1 MPVFVFHY
9 VSTLNMRLHP
19 LYLLCICFIL
29 LVSGVQAS
37 DGAYYVKYHPELK
50 HIYLKILESKFE
62 EGRMSL
68 ERLRTREPNNL
79 AIDHLE
85 NYADC
90 FQIFVTEDNTLFKK
104 YKANKSLRLS
114 RFAKLPLNDPYNA
127 YLQADVLMQ
136 WSAAR
141 LKFEEY
147 ITAFRDISRA
157 YKLLDAILDEDP
169 DFAPALK
176 NKGILSAIIGTV
188 PDKYKWGIKLI
199 GLEGSI
205 PEGLKMMERILTLK
219 KHQPFFFEEEVHAA
233 IGLTHFYFNNQPEKA
248 IQTFQHP
255 RLKALNSP
263 LLVFLVANM
272 HRRSGLNEKALE
284 ILQNA
289 KFPSGTPPFP
299 FLDFIEG
306 DCRLRKLDK
315 DADIYLKRFLK
326 HYNGRNYIKESYQK
340 LAWHGLIFKNESTY
354 DIYMNQVIEEGYQ
367 MIDEDKSALKEAESG
382 IIPHPVLLKARLLFD
397 GGYYATCRKLLEEIS
412 ESKLT
417 ATQKLEIKYRRARV
431 IEKLEGPNS
440 GIQAFLTL
448 IKQNPNSTSYY
459 VCNAALLC
467 AQLYEKE
474 GQKAKAAEYY
484 RICLRLKSDDYRMGI
499 HQKAKAGLQRL
510 KK

>member
-1 MPVFVFHY
+1 
-9 VSTLNMRLHP
+9 MRKHFFC
-19 LYLLCICFIL
+19 LLCGCFIL
-29 LVSGVQAS
+29 YVTRVQGS
-37 DGAYYVKYHPELK
+37 NGNYYVKYHPELK
-50 HIYLKILESKFE
+50 LIYLKILESKFE
-62 EGRMSL
+62 ESRMSL
-68 ERLRTREPNNL
+68 DRLRTKEPNNL

-85 NYADC
+85 NYVDC
-90 FQIFVTEDNTLFKK
+90 FQIFVTEDNSIFKK
-104 YKANKSLRLS
+104 YKSNKSLRVS
-114 RFAKLPLNDPYNA
+114 RFASLPENDPYRA

-157 YKLLDAILDEDP
+157 YKLLNIVLEEDP

-205 PEGLKMMERILTLK
+205 PEGLRMMERILTLK
-219 KHQPFFFEEEVHAA
+219 QHQPFFFEEEVHAA

-248 IQTFQHP
+248 IQAFQHP
-255 RLKALNSP
+255 KLKSLNSP

-272 HRRSGLNEKALE
+272 YRRSGQNDKALDL
-284 ILQNA
+284 LQNA

-306 DCRLRKLDK
+306 DCRLRKLDRN
-315 DADIYLKRFLK
+315 ADFYLIRFLK
-326 HYNGRNYIKESYQK
+326 HYNGRNYIRESYQK
-340 LAWHGLIFKNESTY
+340 LAWHGLIFKNETAYS
-354 DIYMNQVIEEGYQ
+354 DYMNKVIDHGYQ

-382 IIPHPVLLKARLLFD
+382 ITPHPVLLRARLLFD
-397 GGYYATCRKLLEEIS
+397 GGYYAECKKLLSEQS

-417 ATQKLEIKYRRARV
+417 PV
-431 IEKLEGPNS
+431 EKLELKYRQARVLEKLDGPAA
-440 GIQAFLTL
+440 GIQAFLSL
-448 IKQNPNSTSYY
+448 IKQNPNSTSYF

-474 GQKAKAAEYY
+474 GQKEKAAEYY

-499 HQKAKAGLQRL
+499 HQKAKAGLQRV

>member
-1 MPVFVFHY
+1 MQRFPLHFVC
-9 VSTLNMRLHP
+9 V
-19 LYLLCICFIL
+19 IL
-29 LVSGVQAS
+29 LLLSSKVQA
-37 DGAYYVKYHPELK
+37 DGTYYVKYHPELK
-50 HIYLKILESKFE
+50 HIYIKILESKFE
-62 EGRMSL
+62 ESRMSL

-104 YKANKSLRLS
+104 YKVNKSLRINK
-114 RFAKLPLNDPYNA
+114 FAKLPLSDPYNA

-147 ITAFRDISRA
+147 IIAFRDISRA
-157 YKLLDAILDEDP
+157 YKLLDEILDEDP

-199 GLEGSI
+199 GLDGSI

-248 IQTFQHP
+248 IQTFQHSK
-255 RLKALNSP
+255 LKAINSP

-272 HRRSGLNEKALE
+272 YRRSGQNDKALG

-289 KFPSGTPPFP
+289 KFPSGTPAFP

-315 DADIYLKRFLK
+315 NADIYLKRFLK

-340 LAWHGLIFKNESTY
+340 LAWHGLIFKNEVSY
-354 DIYMNQVIEEGYQ
+354 KNYMDLVLEEGYQ

-382 IIPHPVLLKARLLFD
+382 IAPHPILLKARLSFD
-397 GGYYATCRKLLEEIS
+397 GGYYSACRKVLSDLS
-412 ESKLT
+412 ESKLSP
-417 ATQKLEIKYRRARV
+417 TQKLEIQYRQARV
-431 IEKLEGPNS
+431 TEKLDGPDA
-440 GIQAFLTL
+440 GIQSFLTL
-448 IKQNPNSTSYY
+448 IKQNPGSTSYF

-467 AQLYEKE
+467 AQLYEEE
-474 GQKAKAAEYY
+474 GQKVKAAEYY

-499 HQKAKAGLQRL
+499 HQKAKAGLQRV
-510 KK
+510 KRK

>member
-1 MPVFVFHY
+1 MQRCSLHLVY
-9 VSTLNMRLHP
+9 V
-19 LYLLCICFIL
+19 IFIL
-29 LVSGVQAS
+29 FTSGVRAS
-37 DGAYYVKYHPELK
+37 EGAYYVKYHPELK

-68 ERLRTREPNNL
+68 ERLRSREPNNL

-104 YKANKSLRLS
+104 YKANKALRVS
-114 RFAKLPLNDPYNA
+114 RFARLPLSDPYNA

-157 YKLLDAILDEDP
+157 YKLLDQILDEDP

-219 KHQPFFFEEEVHAA
+219 NHQPFFFEEEVHAA

-248 IQTFQHP
+248 IKTFQHP
-255 RLKALNSP
+255 KLKAINSP

-272 HRRSGLNEKALE
+272 YRRSGQNDKALG

-289 KFPSGTPPFP
+289 KFPSGTPAFP

-315 DADIYLKRFLK
+315 SADLYLKKFLK
-326 HYNGRNYIKESYQK
+326 HYNGRNYVKESYQK
-340 LAWHGLIFKNESTY
+340 LAWHGLIFKNETTY
-354 DIYMNQVIEEGYQ
+354 HNYMNQVIDEGYK

-382 IIPHPVLLKARLLFD
+382 VAPHPTLLRARLLFD
-397 GGYYATCRKLLEEIS
+397 GGYYTTCKKLLS
-412 ESKLT
+412 ELSAEKLSS
-417 ATQKLEIKYRRARV
+417 TQKLEIQYRQARV
-431 IEKLEGPNS
+431 TEKLDGPQS

-448 IKQNPNSTSYY
+448 IKQNPGSTSYF

-467 AQLYEKE
+467 AQLYESE
-474 GQKAKAAEYY
+474 GQREKAAEYY

-499 HQKAKAGLQRL
+499 HQKAKAGLQRVRR
-510 KK
+510 K

>member
-1 MPVFVFHY
+1 MQ
-9 VSTLNMRLHP
+9 R
-19 LYLLCICFIL
+19 YLLHLIYVILIL
-29 LVSGVQAS
+29 LCSNLWAT

-62 EGRMSL
+62 ESRMSL

-104 YKANKSLRLS
+104 YKANKSLRIN
-114 RFAKLPLNDPYNA
+114 RFAKLPIADPYHA

-136 WSAAR
+136 WSAVR

-147 ITAFRDISRA
+147 IIAFRDISRA
-157 YKLLDAILDEDP
+157 YKLLDDILDEDP

-199 GLEGSI
+199 GLQGSI
-205 PEGLKMMERILTLK
+205 PEGLKMMERILKVK

-233 IGLTHFYFNNQPEKA
+233 IGLTHFYLNNQPEKA

-255 RLKALNSP
+255 KLKAINSP

-272 HRRSGLNEKALE
+272 YRRSGQSDKALS

-326 HYNGRNYIKESYQK
+326 HYNGRNYIKETYQK
-340 LAWHGLIFKNESTY
+340 LAWHGLIFKNETAYNS
-354 DIYMNQVIEEGYQ
+354 YMNDVVAHGYQ

-382 IIPHPVLLKARLLFD
+382 ITPHPILLKARLLFD
-397 GGYYATCRKLLEEIS
+397 GGYYSACRKVLSGIS
-412 ESKLT
+412 ETKLSS
-417 ATQKLEIKYRRARV
+417 TQKLEIKYRQARV
-431 IEKLEGPNS
+431 TEKLDGPYS

-448 IKQNPNSTSYY
+448 IKQNPGSTSYY

-467 AQLYEKE
+467 AQLYEAE
-474 GQKAKAAEYY
+474 GQKEKAAEYY

-499 HQKAKAGLQRL
+499 HQKAKAGLQRI
-510 KK
+510 KKR